1 MRLFVTRFATPG
13 SVTTDA
19 NGFAPFTAPLGP
31 VKNVPPAGGNAVF
44 TCALMSGGVVVVS
57 TKSLASELP
66 TTVAGGAGELPA
78 SEKVVARAKW
88 RFEPSLGAWKIR
100 KRSLRSPLFICPM
113 LQVTEL

>member
-1 MRLFVTRFATPG
+1 MRLLVTRLATPG

-19 NGFAPFTAPLGP
+19 NGFAPFTAPFGP

-44 TCALMSGGVVVVS
+44 TCALMSGVVVVVS
-57 TKSLASELP
+57 PRSLVSDAP
-66 TTVAGGAGELPA
+66 TTLAGGAVELPA
-78 SEKVVARAKW
+78 SEKVAARARW

-100 KRSLRSPLFICPM
+100 KKSLRSPLFICPM